1 MIPGFCQKDRMPLE
15 KGDYRRSRLGN
26 IIFFFI
32 SYIESWRFD
41 LKGRK

>member
-15 KGDYRRSRLGN
+15 KGDYRRSHLGN
-26 IIFFFI
+26 IFFFI